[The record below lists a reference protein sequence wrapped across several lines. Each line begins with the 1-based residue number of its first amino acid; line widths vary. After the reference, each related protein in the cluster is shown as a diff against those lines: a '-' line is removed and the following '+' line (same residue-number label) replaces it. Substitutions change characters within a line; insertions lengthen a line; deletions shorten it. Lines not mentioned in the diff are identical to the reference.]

1 MTMSKFGID
10 VSDNQGKIIWPEAA
24 AGGVQFAILRTV
36 RGSGKADYQFEANYA
51 GCRSAGVLIG
61 GYKYGYA
68 TNAQMGRREAEQV
81 IDLVGGR
88 LMDLPIWYDTED
100 KCQRALP
107 KGELADTINAFLDTI
122 RAAGYRTGVYCN
134 LDWYKNVLP
143 VSKINTD
150 DWWIARYGA
159 NNGCAEERFKPSI
172 ASMSGW
178 QYTSRG
184 RVPGVNGNVDCNILY
199 RDYAGTGSGSTD
211 MVIPSGGLKYS
222 DTVESF
228 QFAANCDGYRDA
240 SGNPLTMDG
249 LKGGKTDYVTGQI
262 VLKAGLYAVGWY
274 RVGSEG
280 VMVNWLQ
287 IRLNELIGDRIIA
300 LIGHLLTE
308 DGRFGND
315 TRLVVGLWQEMHGLK
330 VDYICG
336 PATITSLL

>member
-1 MTMSKFGID
+1 MSKFGID
-10 VSDNQGKIIWPEAA
+10 VSDNQGMINWPEAA

-36 RGSGKADYQFEANYA
+36 RGSGKTDYQFEANYA
-51 GCRSAGVLIG
+51 GCQAAGIPVG
-61 GYKYGYA
+61 GYKYSYA
-68 TNAQMGRREAEQV
+68 TTVAEAQREAEQV
-81 IDLVGGR
+81 VALFAGR
-88 LMDLPIWYDTED
+88 QMDLPIWFDMED
-100 KCQRALP
+100 KCQRGLSR
-107 KGELADTINAFLDTI
+107 GRLADMANAFMSVI
-122 RAAGYRTGVYCN
+122 SAAGYRTGVYCN

-143 VSKINTD
+143 VSQINTD

-159 NNGCAEERFKPSI
+159 NNGRAEERFKPSV
-172 ASMSGW
+172 ANMSGW

-184 RVPGVNGNVDCNILY
+184 RVPGISGNVDCNILY
-199 RDYAGTGSGSTD
+199 LDYTGAGSGSTD

-228 QFAANCDGYRDA
+228 QFAANCDGYRDQN
-240 SGNPLTMDG
+240 GKPLVVDG
-249 LKGGKTDYVTGQI
+249 LKGSKTDYVTGQI
-262 VLKAGLYAVGWY
+262 VLKAGPYAGGWY

-280 VMVNWLQ
+280 VMVNWVQ

-315 TRLVVGLWQEMHGLK
+315 TRLAVGLWQELNGLK

>member
-1 MTMSKFGID
+1 MSKFGID
-10 VSDNQGKIIWPEAA
+10 VSDNQGRINWPEAV

-36 RGSGKADYQFEANYA
+36 RGSGKTDYRFEDNYA
-51 GCRSAGVLIG
+51 GCQAAGIPVG
-61 GYKYGYA
+61 GYKYSYA
-68 TNAQMGRREAEQV
+68 TTVAAARREADQV
-81 IDLVGGR
+81 IALLAGR
-88 LMDLPIWYDTED
+88 KLDLPIWFDMED
-100 KCQRALP
+100 KCQRGLSR
-107 KGELADTINAFLDTI
+107 GRLADMANAFMSVI
-122 RAAGYRTGVYCN
+122 SSAGYRTGVYCN

-143 VSKINTD
+143 ISQINTD

-159 NNGCAEERFKPSI
+159 NNGRAEERFKPSYKD
-172 ASMSGW
+172 MSGW

-184 RVPGVNGNVDCNILY
+184 RVPGISGNVDCNILY
-199 RDYAGTGSGSTD
+199 RDYTGAGSGSTD

-228 QFAANCDGYRDA
+228 QFAANCDGYRDQN
-240 SGNPLTMDG
+240 GKPLVVDG
-249 LKGGKTDYVTGQI
+249 LKGSKTDYVAGQI
-262 VLKAGLYAVGWY
+262 VLKAGPYAGGWY
-274 RVGSEG
+274 KVGDEG

-315 TRLVVGLWQEMHGLK
+315 TKLIVGLWQEMHGLK

-336 PATITSLL
+336 PETITSLL